1 LRVREPFK
9 PETEPP
15 IVYVVV
21 AGAGVGVGVGVGAGA
36 GVLDELE
43 LPPPHAVIS
52 AEKQITRIAL
62 NILFIC
68 TASKYIALTM
78 SKMVT

>member
-21 AGAGVGVGVGVGAGA
+21 AGVGVGVGAGA

-78 SKMVT
+78 SKMIT

>member
-21 AGAGVGVGVGVGAGA
+21 AGVGVGAGA

-78 SKMVT
+78 SKMIT